1 MNEVNAHWFWPSRN
15 VGSSRVSLITVA
27 LAIVCCGNVSGS
39 GQAETNVCVM
49 EPVPLDTKRL
59 FALGMIESGNDDRGV
74 GPAGEVS
81 RYQIQRSVW
90 KSYSDSKE
98 YQEPELAR
106 SVASQHWNYLVGYF
120 SEKTGRAPTDADMY
134 ILWNTRFGYYASKGF
149 DSRFVSGTV
158 RDRARRFVN
167 LVNR

>member
-1 MNEVNAHWFWPSRN
+1 MIEVNAHGFWRFRS
-15 VGSSRVSLITVA
+15 VGENRFSLIAVA
-27 LAIVCCGNVSGS
+27 LAVVCSGIVSISGH
-39 GQAETNVCVM
+39 ADTNACVN
-49 EPVPLDTKRL
+49 EPMPLDAKRL

-81 RYQIQRSVW
+81 RYQIQPSVW
-90 KSYSDSKE
+90 KTYSESRD
-98 YQEPELAR
+98 YREPELAR
-106 SVASQHWNYLVGYF
+106 SVACQHWNYLVGYF
-120 SEKTGRAPTDADMY
+120 SEKTGRAPTDSDMY

-149 DSRFVSGTV
+149 DSRFVNGTV